1 MELGESFLHG
11 QRLDPDRYALVPRTL
26 TFLERG
32 GQILLLRL
40 AEDRGEWAGRYN
52 GIGGHIERG
61 EDPLSAARREV
72 AEESGLQAPGLKL
85 CGVVAVDP
93 GSRIGIGLYVFV
105 GEPGPGTIRPS
116 AEGTLEWASP
126 ESMAAL
132 PLVSDMPFLL
142 PRALAAYRQGT
153 TFSAAY
159 QSTAEGTLQIV
170 LG

>member
-1 MELGESFLHG
+1 MEISESFLHG
-11 QRLDPDRYALVPRTL
+11 QRLDPDRYALIPRTL

-40 AEDRGEWAGRYN
+40 AEGRGAWAGRYN

-72 AEESGLQAPGLKL
+72 AEETGLQARGLKL

-93 GSRIGIGLYVFV
+93 GNRIGIGLYVFV
-105 GEPGPGTIRPS
+105 GEPGLGAMRPS
-116 AEGTLEWASP
+116 AEGILEWASP
-126 ESMAAL
+126 DNMAAL
-132 PLVSDMPFLL
+132 PLVSDLPFLL
-142 PRALAAYRQGT
+142 PRALAAYREGT

-159 QSTAEGTLQIV
+159 QATAEGALEIV
-170 LG
+170 QG